1 LGIIC
6 IVIAVVLVTLKGVT
20 GKPSKMTKQQQQDFE
35 KKKNT
40 KAMGYTLGIST
51 LLLLLFFFASWKTPE
66 PELPIKED
74 LVYVDL
80 GEMNLGNT
88 DEGKGDIQP
97 LIPGDFAAEKQETAP
112 VKSNPA
118 PAEDAADPL
127 TDDNNN
133 DDAPEVVKQT
143 QKPANPSNRIADRQ
157 VTTTRNNNPPT
168 NTPPAEPVRTPP
180 KPRAQM
186 SAPNRTG
193 DGGNNADGYN
203 NSRSQGD
210 GNRSGDQGNP
220 NGSPTGTGTGP
231 RRLTDNNMINKGEI
245 TRLANQSGTNYRGR
259 ITLNLSV
266 DENGTVTGITG
277 IMASPASD
285 GAAEAKSFA
294 RTLAYKMKY
303 KPGGDGRTAT
313 TYINFNMN
321 D

>member
-1 LGIIC
+1 
-6 IVIAVVLVTLKGVT
+6 
-20 GKPSKMTKQQQQDFE
+20 MTKQQEQDFE
-35 KKKNT
+35 RKKNT
-40 KAMGYTLGIST
+40 KALGYTLGISG

-74 LVYVDL
+74 LVEIDL
-80 GEMNLGNT
+80 GELNLGNT
-88 DEGKGDIQP
+88 DNGKGDVQP
-97 LIPGDFAAEKQETAP
+97 LIRGDFAAVKQETAP

-143 QKPANPSNRIADRQ
+143 QKPVKPSNHIADRQ

-168 NTPPAEPVRTPP
+168 NNPPAEPVRTPP
-180 KPRAQM
+180 RPRAQM
-186 SAPNRTG
+186 TAPGRNG
-193 DGGNNADGYN
+193 PGGNNTDGYN

-210 GNRSGDQGNP
+210 GTRTGDQGDP
-220 NGSPTGTGTGP
+220 NGSPNGTGTGP
-231 RRLTDNNMINKGEI
+231 RKLTDNNMINKGEI
-245 TRLANQSGTNYRGR
+245 SRLANQSGTNYRGR

-266 DENGTVTGITG
+266 DENGTVTNVNNVS
-277 IMASPASD
+277 ASPVSD

-294 RTLAYKMKY
+294 RSLAYKIKY